1 MAGPRRQQTK
11 VPAERFDKLFAS
23 QLGPPLRGNRA
34 ITALEVASAVT
45 TVVLFIGAVL
55 QLFGSGP
62 AWSII
67 LVVWMMLL
75 TTGLIALVVVQ
86 ERRVARRT
94 RYAVATEATHGAE
107 HLIRDAEAGILNEN
121 ANVSQT
127 IPILRKAM
135 TEVARTFTLITGSP
149 CRACIKEV
157 HYPGAEA
164 VAVGA
169 DNLRHLT
176 ISTLCR
182 DNAGGPPTPSDERE
196 HFVSENTDFELLFMK
211 RWKYRWYHSNDLE
224 SENPYK
230 NSNWGDDSPHDYRS
244 TCVWPIQKTDETDG
258 DRHDTLGFLC
268 VDSLDT
274 DIFDSRFDFH
284 VGASI
289 ADSLYPLMRLMRLAN
304 EGFVF
309 SPPRADDEP
318 TSSPPE
324 STVVGDAGEGVSNE

>member
-1 MAGPRRQQTK
+1 MVGARGKQQPKT
-11 VPAERFDKLFAS
+11 PSERFDKLFAT

-34 ITALEVASAVT
+34 ITTLEVVSAIT
-45 TVVLFIGAVL
+45 TIVLFVGAVL

-67 LVVWMMLL
+67 LVVWMMIL

-86 ERRVARRT
+86 ERRVARRA
-94 RYAVATEATHGAE
+94 RYAVAAEASHGAE
-107 HLIRDAEAGILNEN
+107 HLIRDAQAGILNAN
-121 ANVSQT
+121 ASVKET
-127 IPILRKAM
+127 IPIVRKAL

-157 HYPGAEA
+157 HYPEA
-164 VAVGA
+164 ATVAVGA
-169 DNLRHLT
+169 DNLRQLT

-182 DNAGGPPTPSDERE
+182 DNAGGPPTPSDEHS

-224 SENPYK
+224 NENPYK
-230 NSNWGDDSPHDYRS
+230 NSNWTDDAPRDYRS
-244 TCVWPIQKTDETDG
+244 TCVWPIQKTDDTD
-258 DRHDTLGFLC
+258 DNRHDTLGFLC

-284 VGASI
+284 IGATI
-289 ADSLYPLMRLMRLAN
+289 ADSLYPLMRLMRMAD
-304 EGFVF
+304 EGFTF
-309 SPPRADDEP
+309 APPPDTNDGPSHSAAAG
-318 TSSPPE
+318 
-324 STVVGDAGEGVSNE
+324 TVAVDQGDGA